1 MSRPQSDPVRPGMSD
16 QLYRALEAAVGA
28 AHVTADPKAMEPRL
42 IEDRGL
48 YRGTALALVR
58 PGTTEEVAGVVRACR
73 AAAVPIVPQ
82 GGNTGLV
89 GGGVPEGAVIL
100 ATDRLNRIRAVD
112 PLNSTMTVEAG
123 CILSD
128 IQQAAQDIDRLFPL
142 SLASE
147 GSCQIGG
154 NLSTNAG
161 GTAVLRYGNMRELV
175 LGLEVVL
182 PDGEI
187 LNDLNGLRKNNT
199 GYDLRNLFIGAEGT
213 LGVITAAVLKL
224 FPRPIRRAT
233 ALVACTGPQTALA
246 LYDRLRARNAD
257 SLSTFEYIERI
268 ALQMVLD
275 HAPGCSD
282 PMAQE
287 HPAYALVE
295 LTSSDPETDLDTRLE
310 AALAAAFEAGEILD
324 AVIGASESQRDALW
338 ALREN
343 LSEAQKFA
351 GASIKHDVSVPV
363 SRVAEFLMTAA
374 SACRGHMPEVRVCPF
389 GHFGDGNIHF
399 NLSRPLDMSDADFL
413 KEYPAFNRIVHD
425 IVAGLGGSISA
436 EHGIGLVKRGEL
448 RRYKDPVALRLME
461 RIKSALDPEADESRK
476 GALTRAGCRFE
487 IGPACAYI
495 DLPDTGGAKD
505 RCREIHC
512 Q

>member
-1 MSRPQSDPVRPGMSD
+1 MSFPQSDLVQRGISD
-16 QLYRALEAAVGA
+16 EFYQALEAAVGA
-28 AHVTADPKAMEPRL
+28 AHVVVDPKAMEPRL

-48 YRGTALALVR
+48 YRGSALALVR
-58 PGTTEEVAGVVRACR
+58 PGTTEEVAKVVRVCR

-89 GGGVPEGAVIL
+89 GGGVPQDAVVL
-100 ATDRLNRIRAVD
+100 VTDRLNRIRAVD

-123 CILSD
+123 CILSN
-128 IQQAAQDIDRLFPL
+128 IQQAANDIDRLFPL

-213 LGVITAAVLKL
+213 LGIITAAVLKL
-224 FPRPIRRAT
+224 YSKPVLRAT
-233 ALVACTGPQTALA
+233 ALVACEGPQAALA
-246 LYDRLRARNAD
+246 LYDRLRSRNAD

-275 HAPGCSD
+275 HTPGCAD

-287 HPAYALVE
+287 HPAYVLVE
-295 LTSSDPETDLDTRLE
+295 LTSSDPEADLDTRLE
-310 AALAAAFEAGEILD
+310 AALAAAFEVEEILD

-351 GASIKHDVSVPV
+351 GASIKHDVAVPV
-363 SRVAEFLMTAA
+363 SRVAEFLMTAS
-374 SACRGHMPEVRVCPF
+374 SACRAHVPAVRICPF

-413 KEYPAFNRIVHD
+413 EEYPAFNRIVHD
-425 IVAGLGGSISA
+425 IVAELGGSISA
-436 EHGIGLVKRGEL
+436 EHGIGLVKRQEL
-448 RRYKDPVALRLME
+448 RRYKDPVALRVME
-461 RIKSALDPEADESRK
+461 QIKTVLDPEGLMNPGK
-476 GALTRAGCRFE
+476 VL
-487 IGPACAYI
+487 
-495 DLPDTGGAKD
+495 
-505 RCREIHC
+505 
-512 Q
+512 

>member
-1 MSRPQSDPVRPGMSD
+1 MSLPQSDLVQPGISD
-16 QLYRALEAAVGA
+16 DLYQALEAVVGA
-28 AHVTADPKAMEPRL
+28 AHLTADTKAMELRL
-42 IEDRGL
+42 TEDRGL
-48 YRGTALALVR
+48 YRGNALALVR
-58 PGTTEEVAGVVRACR
+58 PGTTEEVAEVVRLGR
-73 AAAVPIVPQ
+73 AAGVPIVPQ

-89 GGGVPEGAVIL
+89 GGGVPQGAVIL
-100 ATDRLNRIRAVD
+100 VTDRLNRIRAVD

-123 CILSD
+123 CILSN
-128 IQQAAQDIDRLFPL
+128 IQQAADDMDRLFPL

-213 LGVITAAVLKL
+213 LGIITAAVLKL
-224 FPRPIRRAT
+224 YSKPVLRAT
-233 ALVACTGPQTALA
+233 ALVACEGPQAALA
-246 LYDRLRARNAD
+246 LYDRLRSRNAD

-275 HAPGCSD
+275 HTPGCAD

-287 HPAYALVE
+287 HPAYVLVE
-295 LTSSDPETDLDTRLE
+295 LTSSDPEADLDSRLE
-310 AALAAAFEAGEILD
+310 AALAVAFEAEEILD
-324 AVIGASESQRDALW
+324 AVIGSSESQRDALW

-351 GASIKHDVSVPV
+351 GASIKHDVAVPV
-363 SRVAEFLMTAA
+363 SRVAEFLVDA
-374 SACRGHMPEVRVCPF
+374 SAACRAHLPTVRVCPF

-399 NLSRPLDMSDADFL
+399 NLSRPLDMSDAEFL
-413 KEYPAFNRIVHD
+413 KEYPTFNRIVHD
-425 IVAGLGGSISA
+425 IVADRDGSISA
-436 EHGIGLVKRGEL
+436 EHGIGMVKRAEL

-461 RIKSALDPEADESRK
+461 RIKATLDPEGLMNPGK
-476 GALTRAGCRFE
+476 VL
-487 IGPACAYI
+487 
-495 DLPDTGGAKD
+495 
-505 RCREIHC
+505 
-512 Q
+512 